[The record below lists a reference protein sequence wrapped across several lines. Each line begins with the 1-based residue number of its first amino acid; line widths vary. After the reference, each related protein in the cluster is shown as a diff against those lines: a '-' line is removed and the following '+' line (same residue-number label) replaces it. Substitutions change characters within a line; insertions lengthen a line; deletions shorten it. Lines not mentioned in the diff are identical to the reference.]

1 MPLAVY
7 YILLFRVF
15 MAVFFTLGVVPD
27 HKPSEVADDT
37 KKFKMRKSCNSVLN
51 AGALSIKNATK
62 CFCTSLYGP
71 PCLSYV
77 FGERS
82 VAR

>member
-1 MPLAVY
+1 
-7 YILLFRVF
+7 
-15 MAVFFTLGVVPD
+15 MAVFLTLGVVPD

-37 KKFKMRKSCNSVLN
+37 KKYKMGKSCNQEPVLN
-51 AGALSIKNATK
+51 TGALSMKNATK

-71 PCLSYV
+71 QCLSYV